1 MFGLFGGDKKE
12 EIKKP
17 FEAFLGGAHFA
28 AFSIPDDY
36 KVGAAVNLK
45 GALFLKGDKE
55 FVVSQNASVVGSN
68 CELQV
73 DRNTGLILDK
83 VQGTPG

>member
-28 AFSIPDDY
+28 VFSIPDDY
-36 KVGAAVNLK
+36 KVGATVNLK
-45 GALFLKGDKE
+45 ATLFLKGDKE
-55 FVVSQNASVVGSN
+55 FVVSQNASIVGSN

-73 DRNTGLILDK
+73 DRNTGLILEK
-83 VQGTPG
+83 IESTSA

>member
-36 KVGAAVNLK
+36 KQGATVNLK
-45 GALFLKGDKE
+45 GVLFLKGDKE
-55 FVVSQNASVVGSN
+55 FVVSQNSSATGSSS
-68 CELQV
+68 ELQV
-73 DRNTGLILDK
+73 DRNTGLILEKIDS
-83 VQGTPG
+83 TPQ